1 MSGIPSNRRDLLTGR
16 TFRAMAEAAQNAL
29 ADRVQSEGAAP
40 LAGAFARLATPAM
53 GTEFSLLVNPEDRPR
68 LWPASHAMEVIGEVE
83 RELTVYQ
90 PQSVVSRIN
99 AHGADKPFRIS
110 ERLWDLL
117 ERCQQLTDQTGGA
130 FDVASHAQII
140 LWRQCRAE
148 GRLPT
153 DREIESALAC
163 SGMSHLIRDKQER
176 TIQFDQP
183 GVGLNFGAIGKG
195 ESLDLC
201 AAQLMS
207 PPEVPEDLAEFDP
220 LLAAAEPLENFCLS
234 GGNSSMIA
242 RGGHAGHAGWPIGI
256 GNPLFTKRRLGT
268 LLLTDQA
275 MATSGSNVQFF
286 RFEGKRYGHILDP
299 RTAWP
304 AEGVLSVTVLA
315 PTAAMADALST
326 AFFVLGVE
334 KTCEV
339 CDNIPSI
346 GVLLIP
352 PPDRGGQL
360 RPVIRGISE
369 DALYFDPEQV
379 TTST

>member
-1 MSGIPSNRRDLLTGR
+1 
-16 TFRAMAEAAQNAL
+16 MAEAAQNAL
-29 ADRVQSEGAAP
+29 ADRALVEGAAP

-53 GTEFSLLVNPEDRPR
+53 GTNFSLMVNPEDRSR
-68 LWPASHAMEVIGEVE
+68 LWPASHALEIIGEVE

-99 AHGADKPFRIS
+99 AHAADRPFPVS
-110 ERLWDLL
+110 DRLWSLL
-117 ERCQQLTDQTGGA
+117 ERCQQLSEQTGGA
-130 FDVASHAQII
+130 FDAASHAQIM
-140 LWRQCRAE
+140 LWGQCRAA

-153 DREIESALAC
+153 DAEIETALAH
-163 SGMSHLIRDKQER
+163 SGMAHLIRDEQRR

-183 GVGLNFGAIGKG
+183 GIGLNFGAIGKG
-195 ESLDLC
+195 EALDLC
-201 AAQLMS
+201 AAQLRAPLEL
-207 PPEVPEDLAEFDP
+207 PPEAREELVESDP

-242 RGGHAGHAGWPIGI
+242 LGRHGEHAGWPIGI

-268 LLLTDQA
+268 LLLADQA

-286 RFEGKRYGHILDP
+286 RYEGRRYGHILDP

-304 AEGVLSVTVLA
+304 AEGLLSVTVLA
-315 PTAAMADALST
+315 PTAALADALST

-369 DALYFDPEQV
+369 DVLYFDPEQV
-379 TTST
+379 TAST